1 MGIRYSGKN
10 KASFSTASNVT
21 FTPTGKPVMP
31 ETVDERF
38 VNIDL
43 LRDYRLE
50 QVGHGAY
57 RVQALPEPDRDIRG
71 LRGAVLDALVDVYG
85 MQGEFDIDIIL
96 EDSELMPQVPD
107 RLRRIR
113 RVDGCVHDT
122 MSITKR

>member
-1 MGIRYSGKN
+1 MGIHDRMEPEAVCSN
-10 KASFSTASNVT
+10 AHNVT

-31 ETVDERF
+31 QTVDERF
-38 VNIDL
+38 ASIDL

-71 LRGAVLDALVDVYG
+71 LRGAVMDALVDVYG

-96 EDSELMPQVPD
+96 EDSDLMPEVTD
-107 RLRRIR
+107 RLRRITYR
-113 RVDGCVHDT
+113 KEN
-122 MSITKR
+122 S